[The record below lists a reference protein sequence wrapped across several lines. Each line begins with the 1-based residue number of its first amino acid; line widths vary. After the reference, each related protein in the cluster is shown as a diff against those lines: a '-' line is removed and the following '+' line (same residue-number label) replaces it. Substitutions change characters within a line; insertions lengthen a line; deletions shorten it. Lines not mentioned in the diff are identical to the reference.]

1 MAKNTLSKLA
11 RAVLV
16 ILGVSVIVFYIM
28 HLTGNPANLMLPLD
42 ATQEQ
47 VDVLRQQMGLND
59 PIFVQ
64 YGRFMRGVMVGDF
77 GESLRHKQPAL
88 GLILER
94 MPATMQLAGAALLIT
109 ISLSVPLGI
118 LAATKKDSIYDRLAS
133 AFAVAGQSM
142 PVFWL
147 GLLLQM
153 VLGAQMELFPIFG
166 RGTLAHLVL
175 PSITLGFYSTAAIM
189 RLLRSKLVEVLNQD
203 YIRTARSKG
212 LSEPAILLRHAI
224 KNALLPVITVIG
236 LQMGAL
242 LGGAVITETIFA
254 WPGVGRLMVQAIFN
268 RDMPIVQAGVFVM
281 AVLIVMIN
289 LLTDIA
295 YTYLDPR
302 IHYN

>member
-1 MAKNTLSKLA
+1 
-11 RAVLV
+11 
-16 ILGVSVIVFYIM
+16 
-28 HLTGNPANLMLPLD
+28 
-42 ATQEQ
+42 
-47 VDVLRQQMGLND
+47 
-59 PIFVQ
+59 
-64 YGRFMRGVMVGDF
+64 MVGDF

-88 GLILER
+88 GLIMER

-109 ISLSVPLGI
+109 ILLSVPLGI

-175 PSITLGFYSTAAIM
+175 PSVTLGFYSTAAIM

-212 LSEPAILLRHAI
+212 LSEPAILIRHAI

-281 AVLIVMIN
+281 AVLIVLIN

>member
-1 MAKNTLSKLA
+1 MAKKTLGRLA
-11 RAVLV
+11 RAALV
-16 ILGVSVIVFYIM
+16 ILGVSIIVFYIM
-28 HLTGNPANLMLPLD
+28 HLTGDPANLMLPLD
-42 ATQEQ
+42 ATQAQ
-47 VDVLRQQMGLND
+47 VDALRQQMGLND
-59 PIFVQ
+59 PLFVQ
-64 YGRFMRGVMVGDF
+64 YGRFMRGVLVGDF

-88 GLILER
+88 GLIMER
-94 MPATMQLAGAALLIT
+94 MPATMQLAGSALLIT
-109 ISLSVPLGI
+109 ISLSLPLGI

-133 AFAVAGQSM
+133 SFAVAGQSM

-153 VLGAQMELFPIFG
+153 VLGAQMEVFPIFG
-166 RGTLAHLVL
+166 RGTLAHMVL
-175 PSITLGFYSTAAIM
+175 PSVTLGFYSTAAIM

-203 YIRTARSKG
+203 YIRTARAKG
-212 LSEPAILLRHAI
+212 LSEAAILVRHAI
-224 KNALLPVITVIG
+224 KNAFLPVITVIG

-254 WPGVGRLMVQAIFN
+254 WPGVGRFMVQAIFN
-268 RDMPIVQAGVFVM
+268 RDMPVVQAGVFVM
-281 AVLIVMIN
+281 AVVIVGIN

>member
-11 RAVLV
+11 RAALV
-16 ILGVSVIVFYIM
+16 ILGVSVLVFYIM
-28 HLTGNPANLMLPLD
+28 HLTGDPANLMLPLD

-47 VDVLRQQMGLND
+47 VDALRQQMGFND

-175 PSITLGFYSTAAIM
+175 PSVTLGFYSTAAIM

-212 LSEPAILLRHAI
+212 LSEPAILIRHAI

-281 AVLIVMIN
+281 AVLIVLIN